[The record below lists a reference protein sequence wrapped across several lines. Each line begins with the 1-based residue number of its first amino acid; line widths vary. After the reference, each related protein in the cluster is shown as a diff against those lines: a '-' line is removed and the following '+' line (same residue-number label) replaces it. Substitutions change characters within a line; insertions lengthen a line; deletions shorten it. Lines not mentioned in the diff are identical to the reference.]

1 MFLSK
6 NNFYHYYKI
15 KKTLIKSEKK
25 IYFFSMKGLSFLAD
39 MCYYNGEERIRR
51 KELII

>member
-15 KKTLIKSEKK
+15 KKTLIKSAKK
-25 IYFFSMKGLSFLAD
+25 IIFSMKELSFLAD

>member
-6 NNFYHYYKI
+6 NNFYHCYKI
-15 KKTLIKSEKK
+15 KKTLIKSAKK
-25 IYFFSMKGLSFLAD
+25 IIFSMKGLSFLAD

>member
-15 KKTLIKSEKK
+15 KKTLIKSAKK
-25 IYFFSMKGLSFLAD
+25 LFFSMKGLSFLAD